1 MIEKANDKVTYMTDL
16 QKCLNKLENKGFT
29 DQYKVEDGM
38 LHCLDNDKRY
48 TPQEVKAVNFYRFEG
63 ISNPDDEAVLYAIE
77 TEDGRKGS
85 LIDAYGMY
93 ADLQIGEF
101 MQNVEIHKKAKG
113 EPL

>member
-1 MIEKANDKVTYMTDL
+1 MKESYGTLSQTMDGLKMEGYTMDFNIHEECIVCHQQNTVLSADDFEIDKV
-16 QKCLNKLENKGFT
+16 
-29 DQYKVEDGM
+29 
-38 LHCLDNDKRY
+38 
-48 TPQEVKAVNFYRFEG
+48 YRFEG
-63 ISNPDDEAVLYAIE
+63 ESNPDDEAVLYAIE

-101 MQNVEIHKKAKG
+101 MQDVEIHKKAKG